1 MKDEIVFDVKPT
13 RGEMNYQ
20 GYIDN
25 LEWLHYL
32 VCEIQDGGY
41 ELPAGDYDML
51 FQVIE
56 DTREFFLQNSI

>member
-1 MKDEIVFDVKPT
+1 MRGFDVKPT
-13 RGEMNYQ
+13 RDEMNYQ

-32 VCEIQDGGY
+32 VCEMQDSGY